1 MTSKN
6 VAIYEK
12 KAKQCQTKNV
22 YTNQGHLP
30 TTDTPNNDFINEP
43 VFQYDVIILGNTFV
57 DDCK

>member
-6 VAIYEK
+6 VEIYEK
-12 KAKQCQTKNV
+12 KVKQCQTKNV
-22 YTNQGHLP
+22 YTNQEHLL

-43 VFQYDVIILGNTFV
+43 VFQYDVTILGNTFV